1 MFGLSADVSVGF
13 GYDAGTQGFL
23 ASVGTSEGLTG
34 TNLQLGGKDVTARG
48 ALPARPVSR
57 PSGSAWSRGR
67 HHLVG
72 LVKSHNQLPDKL
84 PCWF

>member
-1 MFGLSADVSVGF
+1 MSVGF

-57 PSGSAWSRGR
+57 PSGPLPARPVSPTPPVRMEPRTASPRR
-67 HHLVG
+67 VG
-72 LVKSHNQLPDKL
+72 EVS
-84 PCWF
+84 